1 MRKKKIIIQN
11 NFSEQNENMDEDY
24 TILGLNKEVNPDI
37 YFKYKNNKVVIV
49 KEASDSSKTDSTDI
63 PSSESINNCF
73 ETVNK
78 NEGLDTDI
86 IDIKS
91 LYGKEIYYYN
101 MLEKFFQ
108 NQPDKEIKR
117 MIDIINGS
125 NTVSLRFLDWFV
137 TRYCYLYKLSISIN
151 TPYIKE
157 NNFNIN
163 ISYKAQL
170 KSYKK
175 KYFDPFR
182 RKKKFFFIIE
192 KNNNKLV
199 ILTTIGQ
206 LNFFR
211 WAISND
217 VINYTETNYKNI
229 IVKFNHVNTYF
240 KKNKLILDEETSNDD
255 SKDSKKNNVP
265 SVVRNIM
272 LEL

>member
-11 NFSEQNENMDEDY
+11 IFSEQNENIDEDY
-24 TILGLNKEVNPDI
+24 TLSGLNKEVNSDI

-49 KEASDSSKTDSTDI
+49 KEASDSSKTDNSKTDSTDI
-63 PSSESINNCF
+63 PSSES
-73 ETVNK
+73 TNK
-78 NEGLDTDI
+78 NEVLDTDI

-108 NQPDKEIKR
+108 NQPDTEIKR

-151 TPYIKE
+151 TPYNKE

-192 KNNNKLV
+192 KNNNKLI

-240 KKNKLILDEETSNDD
+240 KKNKLILDEDTSNDD
-255 SKDSKKNNVP
+255 SKDSKKNNIP

>member
-1 MRKKKIIIQN
+1 MKKKKIIIQN
-11 NFSEQNENMDEDY
+11 NFSEQNENIDEDD
-24 TILGLNKEVNPDI
+24 TLKGLKKEVNSDI

-49 KEASDSSKTDSTDI
+49 KEASDSSNKTDSIDI
-63 PSSESINNCF
+63 PSSESC
-73 ETVNK
+73 NK
-78 NEGLDTDI
+78 NDVLDTDI

-151 TPYIKE
+151 TSFNKE

-192 KNNNKLV
+192 KNNNKLI

-217 VINYTETNYKNI
+217 VINYTENNYKNI
-229 IVKFNHVNTYF
+229 IIKFNHVNTYF

-255 SKDSKKNNVP
+255 SKESKKNNIP
-265 SVVRNIM
+265 SVVRNII

>member
-11 NFSEQNENMDEDY
+11 NFSEQNENLEE
-24 TILGLNKEVNPDI
+24 EVNSDI

-49 KEASDSSKTDSTDI
+49 KEASDSSKTDNSKTDSTDI
-63 PSSESINNCF
+63 PSSESII
-73 ETVNK
+73 K
-78 NEGLDTDI
+78 NEALDTDI

-108 NQPDKEIKR
+108 NQPEKEIKR

-151 TPYIKE
+151 TPYNNE

-182 RKKKFFFIIE
+182 RKKKFFFVIE

-217 VINYTETNYKNI
+217 VINYTENNYKNI

-240 KKNKLILDEETSNDD
+240 KKNKLIDEDTSNED
-255 SKDSKKNNVP
+255 SKNNIP
-265 SVVRNIM
+265 SVIRNII